1 MRGSASELGI
11 MLEVINAVVT
21 GVGLVAL
28 EALRQRGQKET
39 TGKLQTLREDL
50 EQKLQEHE
58 ELRRQVAAGAN
69 RQLRTL
75 NQALRV
81 ELEVCWADA
90 TSRRWRVGVSLLKA

>member
-1 MRGSASELGI
+1 

-50 EQKLQEHE
+50 EQRLREHE
-58 ELRRQVAAGAN
+58 ELI
-69 RQLRTL
+69 RQLRNL
-75 NQALRV
+75 NQALKG
-81 ELEVCWADA
+81 ELEACWADRDALQRRILAELGEPSA
-90 TSRRWRVGVSLLKA
+90 TKSFAPSDLDLASDQE

>member
-1 MRGSASELGI
+1 

-58 ELRRQVAAGAN
+58 ELI

-81 ELEVCWADA
+81 ELEACWADRDA
-90 TSRRWRVGVSLLKA
+90 LQKRILEEMTEPTEIS